1 METFIKIIINLS
13 LIFGSGY
20 CAKEILLD
28 IEKLTTKR
36 IKRDFHHQKGLP
48 ENSLAQNYLFDDLKD
63 KNTNNI
69 DIINSIIY
77 PYF

>member
-28 IEKLTTKR
+28 VEKLTTKR
-36 IKRDFHHQKGLP
+36 VKKGFSSSEGLTRKLTGTKIP
-48 ENSLAQNYLFDDLKD
+48 F
-63 KNTNNI
+63 
-69 DIINSIIY
+69 
-77 PYF
+77 